1 MDEKNSLNQTGKAR
15 LQYELDKLMNDP
27 DINNCFGVDYF
38 DPDVDDPDVTHW
50 QITLIPPI
58 GSNYEGGFY
67 KIEAKF
73 PEKYPNVAPSMKFL
87 TKIYHCNVEYSSGHI
102 CLNSIKEK
110 WNKKNSMEDILN
122 HIIVLLF
129 KQNPSSPLNWDAA
142 KLYKE
147 NPNKFQE
154 KVKQDIK
161 EYANIND
168 FENLSKQKIKLLEN
182 CKCKWCGLVFNSIT

>member
-1 MDEKNSLNQTGKAR
+1 MDEKILLSKSGKDR
-15 LQYELDKLMNDP
+15 LVYELDKLMNDP

-38 DPDVDDPDVTHW
+38 DPDVDNPDVTHW

-58 GSNYEGGFY
+58 GSNYEGGFF

-73 PEKYPNVAPSMKFL
+73 PNDYPNIAPSMKFL

-102 CLNSIKEK
+102 CLNSIKDK

-122 HIIVLLF
+122 HIIVLLY
-129 KQNPSSPLNWDAA
+129 KQNPDSPLNSDAA
-142 KLYKE
+142 DLYRE
-147 NPNKFQE
+147 NRNKFQE
-154 KVKQDIK
+154 EVKKNIK

-168 FENLSKQKIKLLEN
+168 YENISKQNIKLLEN
-182 CKCKWCGLVFNSIT
+182 CNCRWCRLVFRSIS

>member
-1 MDEKNSLNQTGKAR
+1 MDEKILLSKSGKDR
-15 LQYELDKLMNDP
+15 LVYELDKLMNDP

-38 DPDVDDPDVTHW
+38 DPDVDNPDVTHW

-58 GSNYEGGFY
+58 GSNYEGGFF

-73 PEKYPNVAPSMKFL
+73 PNDYPNIAPSMKFL

-102 CLNSIKEK
+102 CLNSIKDK

-122 HIIVLLF
+122 HIIVLLY
-129 KQNPSSPLNWDAA
+129 KQNPSSPLNSDAA
-142 KLYKE
+142 DLYRE
-147 NPNKFQE
+147 NRNKFQE
-154 KVKQDIK
+154 EVKKNIK

-168 FENLSKQKIKLLEN
+168 YENISKQNIKLLEN
-182 CKCKWCGLVFNSIT
+182 CNCRWCRLVFRSIS

>member
-1 MDEKNSLNQTGKAR
+1 MDEKILLSKSGTDR
-15 LQYELDKLMNDP
+15 LTYELDKLMNDP

-38 DPDVDDPDVTHW
+38 DPDVDHPDVTHW

-58 GSNYEGGFY
+58 GSNYEGGFF

-73 PEKYPNVAPSMKFL
+73 PEKYPNIAPSMKFL
-87 TKIYHCNVEYSSGHI
+87 TKIYHCNVEYSTGHI
-102 CLNSIKEK
+102 CLNSIKEQ

-122 HIIVLLF
+122 HIIVLLY
-129 KQNPSSPLNWDAA
+129 KQNPKSPLNRDAA

-147 NPNKFQE
+147 NRNQFQE
-154 KVKQDIK
+154 KVKKDIK

-168 FENLSKQKIKLLEN
+168 YENISKQNIKLLEN
-182 CKCKWCGLVFNSIT
+182 CNCTWCGLVFSSIS